1 MLKKISS
8 LLLILL
14 WMFIIFMFS
23 SDTGEVSGGLTEKII
38 VKVTTTLTDIR
49 ENTPEM
55 QEVVNRWMFPT
66 RKAAH
71 YFVYFVLAFLIMN
84 TLFIM
89 GVKKHTLIITGIIC
103 LLYAIGD
110 EYHQT
115 FVSGR
120 TGQVSDVLLDSSA
133 ALFSAFLYHRLIL
146 MRFYREKENSKYI
159 N

>member
-1 MLKKISS
+1 MIKKVSS
-8 LLLILL
+8 VLLILL

-23 SDTGEVSGGLTEKII
+23 QDTGEQSGGLTEKII
-38 VKVTTTLTDIR
+38 IKVTTTLTDIK

-55 QEVVNRWMFPT
+55 REVINKWMFPT

-71 YFVYFVLAFLIMN
+71 YFIYFVLAFLIMN

-89 GVKKHTLIITGIIC
+89 GVKKYTLIITGVIC
-103 LLYAIGD
+103 MLYALGD

-120 TGQVSDVLLDSSA
+120 TGQISDVLLDSSA
-133 ALFSAFLYHRLIL
+133 ALCSAFLYHRFIL
-146 MRFYREKENSKYI
+146 MRFYREKKSS
-159 N
+159 

>member
-8 LLLILL
+8 VLLILL

-23 SDTGEVSGGLTEKII
+23 QDTGETSGGLTENLII
-38 VKVTTTLTDIR
+38 KVTTTLTDIK

-55 QEVVNRWMFPT
+55 REVINKWMFPT

-71 YFVYFVLAFLIMN
+71 YFVYFVLAFLVMN
-84 TLFIM
+84 MLFIM

-103 LLYAIGD
+103 VLYAMGD

-120 TGQVSDVLLDSSA
+120 TGQISDVLLDSSA
-133 ALFSAFLYHRLIL
+133 SLISAFFYHRFIL
-146 MRFYREKENSKYI
+146 MRFYSEKASNKYS

>member
-1 MLKKISS
+1 MIKKIASV
-8 LLLILL
+8 LLILL
-14 WMFIIFMFS
+14 WMFIIFSFS
-23 SDTGEVSGGLTEKII
+23 GDTGETSGGLTEEII
-38 VKVTTTLTDIR
+38 VKVTTTLTDIK
-49 ENTPEM
+49 EGTKEM
-55 QEVVNRWMFPT
+55 QDVIDKWMFPT

-103 LLYAIGD
+103 ILYAMGD

-120 TGQVSDVLLDSSA
+120 TGQISDVLLDSSA
-133 ALFSAFLYHRLIL
+133 ALISAFLYHRFIL
-146 MRFYREKENSKYI
+146 MRFYREKKSN
-159 N
+159 